1 MPRYAKRVDANH
13 GEIRDEFRK
22 LLGDSNVF
30 DCYAFGNGF
39 PDLVVQFGG
48 VTMLCEVKTAKG
60 RLTEAQKGFPLMMR
74 LVRNVA
80 DVAETVSVL
89 KRWHE
94 SICKGAV

>member
-13 GEIRDEFRK
+13 GEIRNEFRK
-22 LLGDSNVF
+22 LLGENNVF
-30 DCYAFGNGF
+30 DCYAAGGGF

-48 VTMLCEVKTAKG
+48 VTMLCEVKTATG
-60 RLTEAQKGFPLMMR
+60 RLTKAQKRFPLMMR

-80 DVAETVSVL
+80 DVTETVNVL
-89 KRWHE
+89 KKWHE